1 MLFMTSLL
9 IYLEFGIALPFTGGE
24 LIYVSKLFFPQVL
37 V

>member
-1 MLFMTSLL
+1 MVSLL

-24 LIYVSKLFFPQVL
+24 LIYVGIRYFLYVL